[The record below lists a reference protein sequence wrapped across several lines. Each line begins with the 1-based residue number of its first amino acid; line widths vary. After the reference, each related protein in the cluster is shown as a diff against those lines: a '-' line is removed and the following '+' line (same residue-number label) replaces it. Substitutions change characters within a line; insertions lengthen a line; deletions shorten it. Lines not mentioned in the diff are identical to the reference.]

1 MWIRNLSFKVKLF
14 SLATIFT
21 LGLIGYSLY
30 SFSILQRV
38 KVTGPVYTKIVLGK
52 DLIADIL
59 PPPEFIVESYLTLF
73 ELAGAKD
80 EGKRDA
86 LLEKAARLRKEYLER
101 HAYWDK
107 NLKDEGMRTLL
118 LREMYAPA
126 IRFFETQE
134 TRFLPALREGD
145 AERMNALLYGELRE
159 DFNQHRDAVVK
170 LVDRANADVA
180 ETEKSTLAAISRDT
194 WALLVFGG
202 LITMICYG
210 VALVIISS
218 ILTPMR
224 ALERFSTTIAA
235 GDLDQC
241 FALDQK
247 DEIGKVAGA
256 VCVMVENLKVKIGE
270 AEQKSAQAE
279 QESQR
284 ATSAMRESEASRL
297 EAERSQ
303 AALLSAVERLQQV
316 VIKMSDS
323 SHTLSDQVDRS
334 RRGAQTQSARISE
347 TATAMEEMNATVMEV
362 ARSAGSA
369 AESAVQ
375 ASHKAKAGAEVVD
388 QVVKGITLARTQ
400 ALGLKDDMDAL
411 GDKAQNIGRIMGVIN
426 DIADQTNL
434 LALNAAIEAARAGDA
449 GRGFAV
455 VADEVR
461 KLAEKTMTATKEV
474 GEAISGIQQGTGAG
488 RESVERAVAAIEE
501 ATGLAGRSGVALT
514 EIVGLVE
521 LASDQVRAI
530 AAASG
535 QQSAA
540 SEEISRSIEEV
551 DAISTQTADGMH
563 DSARVVAE
571 LDDEARTLR
580 GLIEELNTRRA

>member
-1 MWIRNLSFKVKLF
+1 
-14 SLATIFT
+14 
-21 LGLIGYSLY
+21 
-30 SFSILQRV
+30 LQRV
-38 KVTGPVYTKIVLGK
+38 KVTGPVYTNIIQGK

-73 ELAGAKD
+73 ELAGTKD
-80 EGKRDA
+80 EAKRTA
-86 LLEKAARLRKEYLER
+86 LLEKAERLRAEYLER

-107 NLKDEGMRTLL
+107 NLTDEATRTLL
-118 LREMYAPA
+118 LRDMYAPA
-126 IRFFETQE
+126 MRFYQTQE
-134 TRFLPALREGD
+134 TRFLPALREGNL
-145 AERMNALLYGELRE
+145 ERVNTLLYGELRE
-159 DFNQHRDAVVK
+159 DFNLHRDAVLQ

-180 ETEKSTLAAISRDT
+180 ATEKATLAAITRDT
-194 WALLVFGG
+194 WALVLFGA
-202 LITMICYG
+202 LITLLCYG

-218 ILTPMR
+218 ILRPMR
-224 ALERFSTTIAA
+224 ALEQFSTNIAA
-235 GDLDQC
+235 GDLNQC
-241 FALDQK
+241 FSMEQGG
-247 DEIGKVAGA
+247 EIGKVAGA
-256 VCVMVENLKVKIGE
+256 VCVMVENLKVKIDE
-270 AEQKSAQAE
+270 AEQKSVQAE

-284 ATSAMRESEASRL
+284 ATSAMRESDASRQ

-303 AALLSAVERLQQV
+303 GILLRAVDRLQQV
-316 VIKMSDS
+316 VIKMADS
-323 SHTLSDQVDRS
+323 SHTLSDQVERS
-334 RRGAQTQSARISE
+334 RHGAQAQSARISE
-347 TATAMEEMNATVMEV
+347 TATAMEEMTATVLEV
-362 ARSAGSA
+362 ARSAGDA

-375 ASHKAKAGAEVVD
+375 ASHKAKAGAEVVE
-388 QVVKGITLARTQ
+388 QVVQGITLARTQ
-400 ALGLKDDMDAL
+400 ALGLKGDMDAL
-411 GDKAQNIGRIMGVIN
+411 GDKAQNIGRIMGVIS

-461 KLAEKTMTATKEV
+461 KLAEKTMEATRQV
-474 GEAISGIQQGTGAG
+474 GEAIQGIQQGTGAG
-488 RESVERAVAAIEE
+488 RDSVERAVAAIEE
-501 ATGLAGRSGVALT
+501 ATGLAGRSGQALT

-540 SEEISRSIEEV
+540 SDEISRSIEEV
-551 DAISTQTADGMH
+551 DAISTQTAEGMH

-580 GLIEELNTRRA
+580 GLIEELRTRRG